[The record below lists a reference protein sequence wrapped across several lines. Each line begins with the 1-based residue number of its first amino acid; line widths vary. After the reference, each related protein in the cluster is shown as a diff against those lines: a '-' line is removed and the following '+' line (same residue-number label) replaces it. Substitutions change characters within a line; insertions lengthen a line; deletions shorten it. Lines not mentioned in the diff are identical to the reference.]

1 MCLSGL
7 GSVARL
13 QWGQSPQL
21 QDAGCGE
28 ELWSHLAHQY
38 SWFLLMKTCRQNTNA
53 FQETGS
59 GFCCVFSPLVLCE
72 VSYGSP
78 SEVLVTHLTSSVIS
92 PRLMCSGRL
101 TWTPLFQ
108 KMKSMSLKILVRLKE
123 KLCEFCI
130 ITKKEKVGHIWSLFC
145 LWKKK
150 EDEEEVSDHLVLSQ
164 LLKTKRRCQSP
175 RGLTPRPHAWVSPK
189 MEESM
194 SKLGSVRC
202 VSHGE
207 WMEPTSVSLVC
218 ASERFIG
225 SCHLNGKAVF
235 GGLVWGWGIHP
246 EWFQSQTTQEALAIS
261 SSLTAVVCQWG

>member
-1 MCLSGL
+1 MDLDF
-7 GSVARL
+7 VVFF
-13 QWGQSPQL
+13 PP
-21 QDAGCGE
+21 
-28 ELWSHLAHQY
+28 
-38 SWFLLMKTCRQNTNA
+38 LL
-53 FQETGS
+53 
-59 GFCCVFSPLVLCE
+59 LCE

-108 KMKSMSLKILVRLKE
+108 KMKSMSLKVSVRLKE

-145 LWKKK
+145 LWKKN
-150 EDEEEVSDHLVLSQ
+150 EDEEVSDDLVLSQ
-164 LLKTKRRCQSP
+164 LLKTKQWCQRP
-175 RGLTPRPHAWVSPK
+175 RGLTPHPHAWVSPRV
-189 MEESM
+189 EESM

-202 VSHGE
+202 VSHRE
-207 WMEPTSVSLVC
+207 WMEPVDVSLVY

-225 SCHLNGKAVF
+225 NCHLDGKTVF

-246 EWFQSQTTQEALAIS
+246 EWFWSQATQEALAIS
-261 SSLTAVVCQWG
+261 SSLTVVVRQWG